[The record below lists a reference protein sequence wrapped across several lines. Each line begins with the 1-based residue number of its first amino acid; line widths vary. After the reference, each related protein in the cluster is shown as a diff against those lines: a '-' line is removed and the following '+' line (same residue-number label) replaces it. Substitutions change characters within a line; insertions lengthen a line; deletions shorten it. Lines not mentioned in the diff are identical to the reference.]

1 MSIVQLSGESFC
13 GLLKFLSSLVL
24 GMDAEVAGK
33 FLMVV
38 KVRKDGKGMEIMGSE
53 NSRLVTPMETVI
65 PSPMSGDSRA

>member
-1 MSIVQLSGESFC
+1 
-13 GLLKFLSSLVL
+13 
-24 GMDAEVAGK
+24 MDAEVAGK